1 MATVIGWSEVHRF
14 WFKFSELNHL
24 KILQK
29 IIFLEYQKFL
39 IIVSI
44 ILHCCCSHLSC
55 KPQKTRFHFYSR
67 SKVVVEKW
75 MLVRRP
81 KWGAHYVSHFPIRM
95 YPISLQLKEKIAHKS
110 ITIEVEMGTKRVAR
124 HVAHTFSIHT
134 LPVCRLLAIFF
145 NVFAFS
151 VSFPLCNWP
160 YVQLI
165 NAYTVNIIFFFFV
178 VVIILSFST
187 PKRFH
192 SNIYYIS
199 KRKGRKCCVFI
210 R

>member
-1 MATVIGWSEVHRF
+1 MYKEFGSNFEIF
-14 WFKFSELNHL
+14 WKFCR
-24 KILQK
+24 KPFIL
-29 IIFLEYQKFL
+29 LDYQKFL

-44 ILHCCCSHLSC
+44 ILHCGCSHLNC
-55 KPQKTRFHFYSR
+55 KPQKPPTGIHFYSR
-67 SKVVVEKW
+67 SKVVFEKW
-75 MLVRRP
+75 MLVGSP

-95 YPISLQLKEKIAHKS
+95 YDNWRRKSHMNKFKFKS
-110 ITIEVEMGTKRVAR
+110 ITIEVKMGTRRVAR
-124 HVAHTFSIHT
+124 HVAHTFLIYT
-134 LPVCRLLAIFF
+134 LTVCRLLAIFF
-145 NVFAFS
+145 NVSAFS
-151 VSFPLCNWP
+151 VSFSLCNWP

-165 NAYTVNIIFFFFV
+165 NAYTVNIIFFFV
-178 VVIILSFST
+178 VVIILSFPT